1 MRDYPDKMT
10 LRPLVAWTGPETR
23 DRKKSPFSA
32 TWGQTMELLDRELWN
47 LADGYGNAPS
57 VLQIALREQ
66 DFRKTDGMPR
76 ANSVVSHPGV
86 ILNIESSKGP
96 LSYPCDRFDSWQSNL
111 RAIALGLEALR
122 KISRYGIT
130 PGDEQYAGWR
140 ALPQQA
146 SAPAMS
152 ADQAEKVLADYL
164 RGQDG
169 DSSLLIGTVA
179 QLYRRAKAAAHPD
192 RHGGDQ
198 TSWDLIEA
206 AAAVLRNA
214 GRLP

>member
-1 MRDYPDKMT
+1 MTDYPDNMT
-10 LRPLVAWTGPETR
+10 LRPLVAWSRPETPN
-23 DRKKSPFSA
+23 RKRSPFSA
-32 TWGQTMELLDRELWN
+32 TWGQTMELLDRELCHLSN
-47 LADGYGNAPS
+47 SRVPAPS

-66 DFRKTDGMPR
+66 DFRRDGMPR
-76 ANSVVSHPGV
+76 ANAKVSHPGV
-86 ILNIESSKGP
+86 VLSIESSKGS
-96 LSYPCDRFDSWQSNL
+96 LSYPCDKFDGWVSNL

-122 KISRYGIT
+122 KVSRYGIT

-152 ADQAEKVLADYL
+152 AEQAEKVLVDYL

-169 DSSLLIGTVA
+169 DASLLIGTVA

-198 TSWDLIEA
+198 TGWDLIES